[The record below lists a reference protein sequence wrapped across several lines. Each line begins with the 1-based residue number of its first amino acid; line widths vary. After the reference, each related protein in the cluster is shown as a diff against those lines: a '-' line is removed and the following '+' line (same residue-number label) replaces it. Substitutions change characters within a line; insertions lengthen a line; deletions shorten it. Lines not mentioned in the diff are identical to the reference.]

1 MPAAID
7 GVVYQQQDLNIHRS
21 ANIEGY
27 CGGLSPGNV
36 QVGFNVGNCAE
47 YGDANA
53 YTSWNSVSRI
63 IIEEVEP
70 PVA

>member
-7 GVVYQQQDLNIHRS
+7 GVVYQKENLNIHRS

-27 CGGLSPGNV
+27 CGGLSPGKV
-36 QVGFNVGNCAE
+36 QVGFHVGYCVGVA
-47 YGDANA
+47 GGNA
-53 YTSWNSVSRI
+53 QTSWNSVSRI

>member
-7 GVVYQQQDLNIHRS
+7 GVVYQKENLNIHRS
-21 ANIEGY
+21 VNIEGY
-27 CGGLSPGNV
+27 CGGLSPGKV

-47 YGDANA
+47 FGDANA